1 MDNEIARRSP
11 GFTGVVLPR
20 EPESEYKTYPT
31 LPGGR
36 WVGRVDV
43 MTTAPRYTQ
52 RGVTVTVG
60 M

>member
-31 LPGGR
+31 LSEGR
-36 WVGRVDV
+36 SVGRVDV
-43 MTTAPRYTQ
+43 LNNGPQMIAE
-52 RGVTVTVG
+52 
-60 M
+60 